1 MNSRL
6 NRRRLLAAAAT
17 VPVLAASGSLS
28 RNVFAQATPGAS
40 PTGSDLPPL
49 DKLRIRHPNTLAFA
63 APFLLVD
70 TDGVLSTY
78 ANEVDVAEWSSPE
91 TLRPMLVNG
100 ESEVTAVPTYV
111 GANLYNRGIDVRMA
125 AVVVWGLLWVLGPE
139 GTAPDWES
147 LRGQTIM
154 VPYPNDMPDLVF
166 RYLATSNGLT
176 PGEDFQVEYYAQTPE
191 VVARLVAGKGN
202 WAVLSEH
209 AATLAIS
216 QAQQNDISLGRV
228 LSLQEEW
235 GAATGTEPRIPQA
248 GIVVPGWLAD
258 ERPALLG
265 AVLDELEQAVATVN
279 AAQPETVAILS
290 EGTGVPEPV
299 VQDVIPRLN
308 LDVVPGADARE
319 ELERFYT
326 ELSTLSPDIIGGK
339 LPDASF
345 YLEDPR

>member
-1 MNSRL
+1 MNRRF
-6 NRRRLLAAAAT
+6 NRRLLVKTSATLPILAAT
-17 VPVLAASGSLS
+17 GALSSGVLAQDSSI
-28 RNVFAQATPGAS
+28 TS
-40 PTGSDLPPL
+40 PVSDLPPI

-70 TDGVLSTY
+70 KNGVLSQY
-78 ANEVDVAEWSSPE
+78 AQEIDVAEWASPE

-111 GANLYNRGIDVRMA
+111 GANLFNRGIDVHMA
-125 AVVVWGLLWVLGPE
+125 AVVVWGLLWVLGPD
-139 GTAPDWES
+139 GTPTEWES
-147 LRGQTIM
+147 LRGQKIM
-154 VPYPNDMPDLVF
+154 IPYPNDMPDLVF

-176 PGEDFQVEYYAQTPE
+176 PGEDFEVEYYAQPPE
-191 VVARLVAGKGN
+191 VVSRLVAGKGE

-209 AATLAIS
+209 AASLALM
-216 QAQQNDISLGRV
+216 QTKQNDLSLGRV
-228 LSLQEEW
+228 LNLQEEW
-235 GAATGTEPRIPQA
+235 GAATGSEPRIPQA
-248 GIVVPGWLAD
+248 GIVVPGWLAT
-258 ERPALLG
+258 ERPVLLG
-265 AVLDELEQAVATVN
+265 AVLTALEQAVTTVN
-279 AAQPETVAILS
+279 EIQTETVAVLS

-308 LDVVPGADARE
+308 LNVVPGADARE

-339 LPDASF
+339 LPDADF

>member
-1 MNSRL
+1 MNPRL
-6 NRRRLLAAAAT
+6 NRRRLIATAAT
-17 VPVLAASGSLS
+17 LPVLAASGALS
-28 RNVFAQATPGAS
+28 TSVFAQGTPSA
-40 PTGSDLPPL
+40 DLPPL

-70 TDGVLSTY
+70 PDGVLSTY
-78 ANEVDVAEWSSPE
+78 ANEIDIAEWSSPE

-100 ESEVTAVPTYV
+100 ESEVTAVPSYV
-111 GANLYNRGIDVRMA
+111 GANLFNRGIDVRMA

-139 GTAPDWES
+139 GAAPEWES

-154 VPYPNDMPDLVF
+154 IPYPNDMPDLVF

-176 PGEDFQVEYYAQTPE
+176 PGEDFEIEYYAQPPE
-191 VVARLVAGKGN
+191 VVSRLVAGKGS

-209 AATLAIS
+209 AATLAVV
-216 QAQQNDISLGRV
+216 QAKQNDRPLGRV
-228 LSLQEEW
+228 LSLQEAW
-235 GAATGTEPRIPQA
+235 GAATGAEPRIPQA
-248 GIVVPGWLAD
+248 GIVVPSWLVD

-265 AVLDELEQAVATVN
+265 AILDELEQSVATVE
-279 AAQPETVAILS
+279 AAAPETVALLS
-290 EGTGVPEPV
+290 EGSGVPELV

-308 LDVVPGADARE
+308 LNVVPATDARP

-326 ELSTLSPDIIGGK
+326 ELSTLSPDIIGGT

>member
-1 MNSRL
+1 MNRRF
-6 NRRRLLAAAAT
+6 NRRLLVKTGASLPILAAT
-17 VPVLAASGSLS
+17 GARSSGVLAQDSSS
-28 RNVFAQATPGAS
+28 AS
-40 PTGSDLPPL
+40 PVNDLPPL

-70 TDGVLSTY
+70 KNGVLSQY
-78 ANEVDVAEWSSPE
+78 AQEIDVAEWASPE

-111 GANLYNRGIDVRMA
+111 GANLFNRGIDVHMA
-125 AVVVWGLLWVLGPE
+125 AVVVWGLLWVLGPD
-139 GTAPDWES
+139 GTPAEWES
-147 LRGQTIM
+147 LRGQKIM
-154 VPYPNDMPDLVF
+154 IPYPNDMPDLVF

-176 PGEDFQVEYYAQTPE
+176 PGEDFEVEYYAQPPE
-191 VVARLVAGKGN
+191 VVSRLVAGKGE

-209 AATLAIS
+209 AASLALM
-216 QAQQNDISLGRV
+216 QTKQNDLSLGRV
-228 LSLQEEW
+228 LNLQEEW
-235 GAATGTEPRIPQA
+235 GIATGSEPRIPQA
-248 GIVVPGWLAD
+248 GIVVPGSLAT

-265 AVLDELEQAVATVN
+265 AVLTALEQAVATVN
-279 AAQPETVAILS
+279 EIQPETVALLS

-308 LDVVPGADARE
+308 LNIVPGAAARE

-339 LPDASF
+339 LPEADF

>member
-1 MNSRL
+1 MNERFD
-6 NRRRLLAAAAT
+6 RRLLVKTAAT
-17 VPVLAASGSLS
+17 LPLLAALGLRSPSA
-28 RNVFAQATPGAS
+28 FAQGTPSA
-40 PTGSDLPPL
+40 DLPPL
-49 DKLRIRHPNTLAFA
+49 DTLRIRHPNTLAFA
-63 APFLLVD
+63 APFLLIGS
-70 TDGVLSTY
+70 DGVLSQY
-78 ANEVDVAEWSSPE
+78 ANDIDIAEWASPE

-111 GANLYNRGIDVRMA
+111 GANLFNRGIDVHMA
-125 AVVVWGLLWVLGPE
+125 AVVVWGLLWVLGPDDA
-139 GTAPDWES
+139 APEWES
-147 LRGQTIM
+147 LRGRTIM

-176 PGEDFQVEYYAQTPE
+176 PGEDFEIEYYAQPPE
-191 VVARLVAGKGN
+191 VVSRLVAGKGS

-209 AATLAIS
+209 AATMALA
-216 QAQQNDISLGRV
+216 QAKQNDLSLGRI
-228 LSLQEEW
+228 LNLQEEW
-235 GAATGTEPRIPQA
+235 GAVNDMEPRIPQA
-248 GIVVPGWLAD
+248 GIVVPGWLAN

-265 AVLDELEQAVATVN
+265 AVLDELQQSVATID
-279 AAQPETVAILS
+279 AAQPETVALLS

-308 LDVVPGADARE
+308 LDVVPGAEARE